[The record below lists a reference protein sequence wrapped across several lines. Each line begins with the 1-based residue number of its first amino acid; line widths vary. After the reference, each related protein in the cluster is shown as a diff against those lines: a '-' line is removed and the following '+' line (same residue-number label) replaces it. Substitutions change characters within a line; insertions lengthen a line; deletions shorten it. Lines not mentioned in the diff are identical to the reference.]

1 LYFSPKRP
9 EKKEKSVGKEKK
21 SSKLRRGKSA
31 KDAKEEKVEVKEE
44 AAEAAVKAGDDNE
57 EVGKNDTET
66 AEQGV
71 SSNHNFLKTLITQ
84 YLPYAQYLNPYIFV
98 TSCVRTMNSAR
109 SKF

>member
-1 LYFSPKRP
+1 M
-9 EKKEKSVGKEKK
+9 
-21 SSKLRRGKSA
+21 RRGKSA

-71 SSNHNFLKTLITQ
+71 SSNHNFLKYKTLIAQ

>member
-1 LYFSPKRP
+1 MRPCSSFITLYFSPKKP

-44 AAEAAVKAGDDNE
+44 AADAAVKAGDDNE

-66 AEQGV
+66 AEQRV
-71 SSNHNFLKTLITQ
+71 SSNHNFLKYKTLI
-84 YLPYAQYLNPYIFV
+84 A
-98 TSCVRTMNSAR
+98 
-109 SKF
+109 